1 MTVVSDTSPLNYL
14 ILIGSDEL
22 LKALFGTVAVPAAV
36 IGELQSPHAP
46 TEIHEWLAHKPAWI
60 GVHQLEIPKPYLPD
74 LGLGE
79 REAIY
84 LASKLGADAVL
95 MDDAKGR
102 IAAERL
108 NLRVFGTLGI
118 LDAAALRGFADLPAA
133 LEKLKHT
140 NFRAKT
146 GLLESLLKRYGG

>member
-14 ILIGSDEL
+14 ILTHCAEL
-22 LKALFGTVAVPAAV
+22 LKALFGKIAIPGAVAR
-36 IGELQSPHAP
+36 ELQSEDAP
-46 TEIHEWLAHKPAWI
+46 VDVRQWLAGKPDWI
-60 GVHQLEIPKPYLPD
+60 EVHQLEIPNNYLPD

-79 REAIY
+79 REAID
-84 LASKLGADAVL
+84 LASKVGAYALL

-118 LDAAALRGFADLPAA
+118 LDAAALRGFVDLQAA
-133 LEKLKHT
+133 LEKLKDT
-140 NFRAKT
+140 NFRAKPS
-146 GLLESLLKRYGG
+146 LLESVFKRYGG